1 MKKADITWQR
11 GNEDY
16 RNDGLL
22 SLVKQALREAN
33 LLPLTVIEE
42 REDGWVI
49 KPRPLNTEE
58 KIRLFE
64 SLAGS
69 ALSAGED
76 IKELLKTANREGDEW
91 RDQELG

>member
-1 MKKADITWQR
+1 MKKADTDGRR
-11 GNEDY
+11 GNENY

-22 SLVKQALREAN
+22 LLVKQALREAN
-33 LLPLTVIEE
+33 LLQLTVIEE
-42 REDGWVI
+42 REDGWAI

-69 ALSAGED
+69 ALPVGED
-76 IKELLKTANREGDEW
+76 VKELLKIANREEEEW
-91 RDQELG
+91 RDQGLE